1 MTPFDA
7 FIQFLTGFLPHF
19 SIWWLVKGLFVIGLT
34 LYLAFAVIVIRQV
47 GLMSKTL
54 DGEFGPPLKLISYVH
69 LLVALAV
76 FLLALVIL

>member
-1 MTPFDA
+1 MTPFEK
-7 FIQFLTGFLPHF
+7 FIQFLAEILPQV
-19 SIWWLVKGLFVIGLT
+19 SIWWLVKALFVVGLG
-34 LYLAFAVIVIRQV
+34 LYIAFAVIVIRQV

-54 DGEFGPPLKLISYVH
+54 NGKFAIPLKLISYVH

>member
-1 MTPFDA
+1 MTPFEK
-7 FIQFLTGFLPHF
+7 FIQFLAEILPRF
-19 SIWWLVKGLFVIGLT
+19 SIWWLVKGLFVLGLA

-54 DGEFGPPLKLISYVH
+54 NGEFAIPLKLISYVH